1 MASKTV
7 ELAERREFPRIR
19 FKATAL
25 VIEPICGELVV
36 AHTTQLSRF
45 GCFVQ
50 TRRPLR
56 QRSRIHIEIADDD
69 DIFTASGV
77 VAYVTRA
84 GMGIAF
90 GLVEA
95 KNYEILAKW
104 LSQMPRRST
113 RYRFNATAEV
123 RDLESAN
130 EQVAITRD
138 LSAHGCFVNTVAPL
152 STGTRIRLRIEHSG
166 AEFIAVGRVTDNV
179 SAIGMGIEFVEV
191 ESKDRSILYK
201 WLPEKR

>member
-7 ELAERREFPRIR
+7 DVAERREFPRIA
-19 FKATAL
+19 FKASAL
-25 VIEPICGELVV
+25 VIEPICGEVVV
-36 AHTTQLSRF
+36 AHTTELSRF

-50 TRRPLR
+50 TKKPLR
-56 QRSRIHIEIADDD
+56 RRSRIHVEIADDD

-77 VAYVTRA
+77 VAYVTGA

-90 GLVEA
+90 GLVEF

-104 LSQMPRRST
+104 LSGMPRRSA
-113 RYRFNATAEV
+113 RYSFNATAEV
-123 RDLESAN
+123 RDLESPN
-130 EQVAITRD
+130 EQVAITGD
-138 LSAHGCFVNTVAPL
+138 LSAHGCFINTVAPL
-152 STGTRIRLRIEHSG
+152 STGTRIRLRIEHGG